1 VIVIQDAYRA
11 SDLPHGAIVTI
22 GSYDGLHR
30 GQRAVLDQVV
40 ERARQA
46 GASSAALTFEPHPAK
61 LLRPAAAPKR
71 LLTEGQKEK
80 LLAETGLDHLLILR
94 FDKQVAA
101 MPAER
106 FARDFLAGKLAV
118 REVHVGSRFRFGRD
132 REGDLAALRAFG
144 ERLGFAVE
152 GTAEV
157 DWKGTP
163 ISSTRIREALASG
176 NVEDAA
182 EMLGR
187 PFALAGTIARGDRM
201 GKRLGWPTINL
212 AAENEAVPFDG
223 VYASVVHF
231 PSFPATFECVTN
243 IGTRPTLYENYSRVV
258 ESHVLDFR
266 SDVYGERAE
275 ISFLKRL
282 REERIFP
289 SVMDLSVQI
298 GRDVE
303 EAREYFAHRRRLEG
317 SGRAAPG
324 LSPAIGP

>member
-1 VIVIQDAYRA
+1 LIVIQDAYRA
-11 SDLPHGAIVTI
+11 SDLPRGALVTI
-22 GSYDGLHR
+22 GSYDGVHR
-30 GQRAVLDQVV
+30 GQRAVLEQVV
-40 ERARQA
+40 ERARA
-46 GASSAALTFEPHPAK
+46 LGAPAAALTFEPHPAK

-71 LLTEGQKEK
+71 LLTAEQKER
-80 LLAETGLDHLLILR
+80 LLDEAGLDYLLILR
-94 FDKQVAA
+94 FEKLVAA

-106 FARDFLAGKLAV
+106 FAQDFLAGKLAV

-132 REGDLAALRAFG
+132 RDGDLEALRAFG
-144 ERLGFAVE
+144 ERLGFKVR

-157 DWKGTP
+157 DWQGAP
-163 ISSTRIREALASG
+163 ISSTRIREALAAG

-187 PFALAGTIARGDRM
+187 PFALAGAIARGDRM

-212 AAENEAVPFDG
+212 AAENEAMPFDG
-223 VYASVVHF
+223 VYASLVHF

-243 IGTRPTLYENYSRVV
+243 IGTRPTLYENYSRVI

-282 REERIFP
+282 REERIFS
-289 SVMDLSVQI
+289 SVMELSVQI

-303 EAREYFAHRRRLEG
+303 DTREYFARLRRLEG
-317 SGRAAPG
+317 GG
-324 LSPAIGP
+324 QSPAALSRATGP

>member
-1 VIVIQDAYRA
+1 VIVVQDAYRA
-11 SDLPHGAIVTI
+11 SDLPRGAIVTI
-22 GSYDGLHR
+22 GSYDGVHR

-40 ERARQA
+40 ERARAA
-46 GASSAALTFEPHPAK
+46 GVPSAALTFEPHPAK
-61 LLRPAAAPKR
+61 ILRPASAPKR
-71 LLTEGQKEK
+71 LLTDAQKEK
-80 LLAETGLDHLLILR
+80 LLAETGLDFLLILR
-94 FDKQVAA
+94 FEQRVAA

-118 REVHVGSRFRFGRD
+118 REVHVGSKFRFGRD
-132 REGDLAALRAFG
+132 REGDLSALRTFG
-144 ERLGFAVE
+144 KGLGFSAH

-157 DWKGTP
+157 DWKGAP
-163 ISSTRIREALASG
+163 ISSSRIREALAAG

-182 EMLGR
+182 DMLGR

-212 AAENEAVPFDG
+212 AAENEAMPFDG

-266 SDVYGERAE
+266 SDVYDERAE
-275 ISFLKRL
+275 IGFLKRL
-282 REERIFP
+282 REERIFS

-303 EAREYFAHRRRLEG
+303 EAREYFARHRRLEG
-317 SGRAAPG
+317 NGQPAGALTRASGP
-324 LSPAIGP
+324 